1 MNSDHWQ
8 KIGIIFD
15 EALKLKEPERTEFLQ
30 SACENDI
37 EMIKEI
43 RSLLEADQEVPE
55 ILQGNASDS
64 IHIPH
69 RENYDGKI
77 IGNYRITRQI
87 AEGGMGSVFLAE
99 RADGQFDQKVA
110 LKIIKPGM
118 SSDEII
124 KRFKSERQIL
134 ARLQHPNIAGLLD
147 GGLTND
153 NLPFFTMEY
162 VEGEMIDVYCD
173 KNNLS
178 IDARLE
184 LFIKVCKAIQYAHQN
199 LVIHRDLK
207 PGNIIIK
214 DDGTVKLLDFGIAKV
229 FADDNS
235 TEQTALTKTGLHVM
249 TPEYASPEQ
258 IRNENIST
266 ATDIYSLGL
275 ILYKLLTGEKAY
287 EIKNYSPL
295 ELEKIICITE
305 PQKPS
310 TVVKSLRTN
319 DKVKTEEICSTRN
332 TQPDKLFKKLSND
345 LDNICMMALRKE
357 PERRYASVEQFQ
369 LDISR
374 YLHDK
379 PVSARQSTIKYRTG
393 KFISRHKVSVIFSAT
408 IFLVIAF
415 LTTYYTI
422 QLKEERD
429 KARTEA
435 QKSTEVAAFLK
446 NIFKVSDPY
455 QSRGET
461 ITAKELLEKGAKRIN
476 QQLSEQPDV
485 KATMLDV
492 IGNVYINMGL
502 YDKAEP
508 LLKEALN
515 IREKTGANT
524 LEEGKSLNSLG
535 GLYLTNGE
543 YDKVLPLLDKS
554 LKIYDEL
561 SDKKNEDYALLL
573 SNLAWYYYNM
583 GNFDKSDSLYNVVVN
598 LMLKNYGNK
607 NELLYTTMNNL
618 ALNYHEENKYE
629 ESGKIFKE
637 TLELQKKFYG
647 NKPHPE
653 VSTTTYN
660 YAELLRDQGK
670 LSEAEKMFKSA
681 LAMDIQLHGAEH
693 PDVAYSLQGLASIY
707 RIKGNFKEADKLFK
721 KVLQMRIKLLGPE
734 HPDVAYATYNV
745 GLMYFTEEKFDSA
758 KTYFERALLLHKKLN
773 GPNHPSVAKSLNKLA
788 IINYKEAKYKEA
800 EAQIRQSMKMMVDA
814 MGTKNLTYSSDLM
827 TLAFIK
833 SALNEKDSTDILCNE
848 AFNKARQAMGT
859 DKNPFVASC
868 LKNIAKIEMG
878 NHNYKKA
885 DSLYRL
891 SISIYKQVMDENNTY
906 MVNASFDYASL
917 LIKMGSL
924 DKAFELV
931 NKNLGLLKSEFDS
944 NNWKIAEGNKLLGE
958 IYLKKENYSQAKTL
972 LSSSYSVYKKEFGE
986 NDFHTKEINRDLKNL
1001 YTYLYNN

>member
-1 MNSDHWQ
+1 MNSDRWQ

-43 RSLLEADQEVPE
+43 RSLIEADQEVPE

-64 IHIPH
+64 ISILNT
-69 RENYDGKI
+69 ENYKGKI
-77 IGNYRITRQI
+77 IGNYRIISQI

-134 ARLQHPNIAGLLD
+134 ARLQHPNIARLLD

-173 KNNLS
+173 KKSLS
-178 IDARLE
+178 IDERLE

-235 TEQTALTKTGLHVM
+235 TERTALTKTGLHIM

-258 IRNENIST
+258 IRNENITT

-295 ELEKIICITE
+295 ELEKIICHTE

-310 TVVKSLRTN
+310 TAVKSLKTN
-319 DKVKTEEICSTRN
+319 DKIKTEKVCSTRN

-374 YLHDK
+374 YLHGK

-393 KFISRHKVSVIFSAT
+393 KFISRHKVSVISAAA
-408 IFLVIAF
+408 IFLIITF
-415 LTTYYTI
+415 LTTFYTI
-422 QLKEERD
+422 QLKKERD

-455 QSRGET
+455 QARGET
-461 ITAKELLEKGAKRIN
+461 ITARELLEKGSKKIN
-476 QQLSEQPDV
+476 QELSEQPDI
-485 KATMLDV
+485 KATMLDL
-492 IGNVYINMGL
+492 IGNVYINLGL
-502 YDKAEP
+502 YDKSEP

-515 IREKTGANT
+515 IREKISKNS
-524 LEEGKSLNSLG
+524 LDEGKSMNSLVT
-535 GLYLTNGE
+535 LYLTKGE
-543 YDKVLPLLDKS
+543 YSKAFPLLSQSLIIFDK
-554 LKIYDEL
+554 L
-561 SDKKNEDYALLL
+561 SEKNDEDYALLL
-573 SNLAWYYYNM
+573 SNMAWYYYSV
-583 GNFDKSDSLYNVVVN
+583 GNFDRSDSLYKVVVN
-598 LMLKNYGNK
+598 ILVQNYGNK

-653 VSTTTYN
+653 LSTTTYN

-670 LSEAEKMFKSA
+670 LNEAEKMFKSS
-681 LAMDIQLHGAEH
+681 LAMDIQLHGPEH

-721 KVLQMRIKLLGPE
+721 KVLQMRIKFLGKE

-745 GLMYFTEEKFDSA
+745 GLMYFTEEKYDSS
-758 KTYFERALLLHKKLN
+758 KKYFESALLMHRKLN
-773 GPNHPSVAKSLNKLA
+773 GPNHPSVAKSLNKLG
-788 IINYKEAKYKEA
+788 IINYREAKYKKA
-800 EAQIRQSMKMMVDA
+800 EAQIRQSMKMMVNA

-833 SALNEKDSTDILCNE
+833 SALNEKDSVDILSNE
-848 AFNKARQAMGT
+848 AFNDARGAMAT
-859 DKNPFVASC
+859 DKSPFIASC
-868 LKNIAKIEMG
+868 LKDMAKIAMKT
-878 NHNYKKA
+878 HNYGKA
-885 DSLYRL
+885 DSLYKL
-891 SISIYKQVMDENNTY
+891 SLNMYKQVMDENNINI
-906 MVNASFDYASL
+906 VNVSFDYSKL
-917 LIKMGSL
+917 LIKINSL
-924 DKAFELV
+924 DKAFDLV
-931 NKNLGLLKSEFDS
+931 SKNLEMLKKEFDGD
-944 NNWKIAEGNKLLGE
+944 NWKIAEGNELLGK
-958 IYLKKENYSQAKTL
+958 IYFEKKNYARANTL
-972 LSSSYSVYKKEFGE
+972 LSSSYSVYKKIFGE
-986 NDFHTKEINRDLKNL
+986 DDFHTKEIHKDLKSL
-1001 YTYLYNN
+1001 YSYLDNN